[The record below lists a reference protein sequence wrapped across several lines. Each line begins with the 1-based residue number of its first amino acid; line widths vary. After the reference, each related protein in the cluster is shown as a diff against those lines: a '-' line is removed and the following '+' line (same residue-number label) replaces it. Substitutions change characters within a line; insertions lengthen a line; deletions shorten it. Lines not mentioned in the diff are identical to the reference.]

1 MRHLI
6 SKISSLQLLVF
17 GILGIFFSLYL
28 AYNFSFIDAKFSYII
43 LIAIICYLVAHLIR
57 ICRLYILFIDRRFS
71 FSEIVKVY
79 TITTWINFVIPFK
92 FGEIYR
98 ISEFSKLCRSFKMG
112 IVTIWI
118 ERFFDSLLLMSIFI
132 MFVNYHDKNHFIF
145 FALLFL
151 FLIISVFCFFSFLP
165 TFRYINRFLLS
176 ESKSPRGL
184 LALEIMSSAREY
196 YVYAKKLLNGK
207 LAILLGTTFLVWI
220 LEFLTYYLV
229 LASIGSDFRW
239 AKIND
244 HLYGLWGID
253 SIDNSYKLVAFYT
266 LLFSSLTVLFRVI
279 YKRLVQVIG
288 NVNNKEAYYFKNY
301 SDNKK

>member
-1 MRHLI
+1 MRHLG
-6 SKISSLQLLVF
+6 SKLFSLQLLLF
-17 GILGIFFSLYL
+17 GLGISFSLYL
-28 AYNFSFIDAKFSYII
+28 AYNFRFIETRFSYFIV
-43 LIAIICYLVAHLIR
+43 IAIICYLIAHLIR

-79 TITTWINFVIPFK
+79 IITTWINFVIPFK

-98 ISEFSKLCRSFKMG
+98 ILEFSKLCRSFKMG
-112 IVTIWI
+112 IVAIWI

-151 FLIISVFCFFSFLP
+151 FLMLSVFCFFSFLP

-207 LAILLGTTFLVWI
+207 LAILLGTTFLVWV
-220 LEFLTYYLV
+220 LEFFTYYLV
-229 LASIGSDFRW
+229 LASIGSKFRW

-244 HLYGLWGID
+244 LLYGLWGID
-253 SIDNSYKLVAFYT
+253 NIDNSYRLVAFYV
-266 LLFSSLTVLFRVI
+266 LLFSSIVVLLRII
-279 YKRLVQVIG
+279 YKRVVVIFKD
-288 NVNNKEAYYFKNY
+288 VNNKETYYIDKY
-301 SDNKK
+301 SDNKN